1 MHDLLENH
9 LMVVIINVSV
19 SVNGVRVDRVAF
31 GVAFVALVVV
41 SPPQLCLSV
50 LFLTENCVSRSLV
63 NVHKVYN
70 ICFG

>member
-31 GVAFVALVVV
+31 GVAFVDLVVV
-41 SPPQLCLSV
+41 SP
-50 LFLTENCVSRSLV
+50 LFCVSDGNFSDRKLRVTFACERRQSL
-63 NVHKVYN
+63 
-70 ICFG
+70 